1 MKVLN
6 TIPMHLVTPQ
16 KRNNEMLET
25 PTLRVEEDKM
35 GHRETNPIAI
45 KTETVGPITIPVN
58 EFTAQ
63 QSVAWRNS

>member
-1 MKVLN
+1 
-6 TIPMHLVTPQ
+6 
-16 KRNNEMLET
+16 RNNEMLET
-25 PTLRVEEDKM
+25 PTLRVEEDKT

-45 KTETVGPITIPVN
+45 KIETVGPITIPVN